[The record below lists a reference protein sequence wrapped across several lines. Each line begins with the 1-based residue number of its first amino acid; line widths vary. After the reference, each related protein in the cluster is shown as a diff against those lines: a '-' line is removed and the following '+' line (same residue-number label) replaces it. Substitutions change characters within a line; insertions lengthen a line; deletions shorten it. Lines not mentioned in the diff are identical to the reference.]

1 MCAFYINVQTT
12 RTQKWGGKPSLTAE
26 YMQASELRELHLFDK

>member
-1 MCAFYINVQTT
+1 MWKQQGLRN
-12 RTQKWGGKPSLTAE
+12 GGEPSLTAE